1 MLSKYYFNNSSIN
14 KFTTIKSIDASDFTK
29 YDLPKKGNTIAVFCS
44 QSGETY
50 DIIKAINIC
59 KEYNYFM
66 IGIVNVV
73 DSYISKIVNCGIYI
87 NCGKEYAVASTKSFT
102 STLIILSLFGMWFK
116 DKYKNIKYIN
126 ELRCLPNN
134 IKDLLNNFSIKND
147 IIKLAKFIVNNDI
160 NNIFILGVGKLY
172 PIAKEIAL
180 KIKEICYIHAEGFS
194 GLSLKHGPFALLDNA
209 NLSILLIDKKN
220 KDILNS
226 TYNEIIGRKNNCY
239 IFTDTELENIDEN
252 IIFLPLLDHYQE
264 IIFTVALQ
272 YLSYE
277 ISIKKI

>member
-1 MLSKYYFNNSSIN
+1 M
-14 KFTTIKSIDASDFTK
+14 
-29 YDLPKKGNTIAVFCS
+29 
-44 QSGETY
+44 
-50 DIIKAINIC
+50 
-59 KEYNYFM
+59 
-66 IGIVNVV
+66 
-73 DSYISKIVNCGIYI
+73 
-87 NCGKEYAVASTKSFT
+87 
-102 STLIILSLFGMWFK
+102 
-116 DKYKNIKYIN
+116 
-126 ELRCLPNN
+126 RCLPNN

-239 IFTDTELENIDEN
+239 IFTDT
-252 IIFLPLLDHYQE
+252 
-264 IIFTVALQ
+264 V
-272 YLSYE
+272 
-277 ISIKKI
+277 KI